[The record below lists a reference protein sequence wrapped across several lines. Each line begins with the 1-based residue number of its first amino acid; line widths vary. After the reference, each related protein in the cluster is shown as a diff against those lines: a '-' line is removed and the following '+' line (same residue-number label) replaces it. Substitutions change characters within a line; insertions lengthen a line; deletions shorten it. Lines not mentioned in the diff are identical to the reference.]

1 MIFLKEPERKAK
13 GELEL
18 AGTSLVELNH
28 MPRDFDRLEGRELK
42 RMDEERSVEMRVGDH
57 RGGTNWVALTEHG
70 VADPPKKG
78 RPIITYHGHGLFL
91 VTTAVLAS
99 AY

>member
-1 MIFLKEPERKAK
+1 
-13 GELEL
+13 
-18 AGTSLVELNH
+18 
-28 MPRDFDRLEGRELK
+28 
-42 RMDEERSVEMRVGDH
+42 VGDH